1 MAGWIVSAVSSGT
14 ATAEFNA
21 PAGKR
26 GVLMGLHSYI
36 VGGGSTASI
45 ITLHASESATANF
58 SSQII
63 AVCTG
68 GNVNIL
74 GGPKG
79 MLKAKNIKLAA
90 TSNLGTSNTVTMWG
104 EYA

>member
-1 MAGWIVSAVSSGT
+1 MAGWIANGVSSGT
-14 ATAEFNA
+14 ATAEQNA
-21 PAGKR
+21 PQDKTC
-26 GVLMGLHSYI
+26 VLMGLHAYI

-45 ITLHASESATANF
+45 ITLHTSQSATANY

-63 AVCTG
+63 AVSTG

-79 MLKAKNIKLAA
+79 ILKAKNIKLDA

-104 EYA
+104 EYE